1 MKNLSLITTFILI
14 FTSLVK
20 GQVSN
25 DKILETFLNDTAF
38 GKAVVPGFYKD
49 CDTIHIIDT
58 THQFSNK
65 PLINFSKIILV
76 EREYSKK
83 PSYRQWYCYNLIV
96 TIKKERKQYVRLSYF
111 HEPSNSAGFAKY
123 KMIKGLLKKVKFEYG
138 QY

>member
-1 MKNLSLITTFILI
+1 MKNLSLIISFIL
-14 FTSLVK
+14 FFASSVK
-20 GQVSN
+20 SQVSN
-25 DKILETFLNDTAF
+25 DKILEAFLNDTAF

-58 THQFSNK
+58 THQFSLK
-65 PLINFSKIILV
+65 PLIKFSKIVLV

-83 PSYRQWYCYNLIV
+83 PPFRKWYCNNLII
-96 TIKKERKQYVRLSYF
+96 TIKREKKQYFKLSYF

-123 KMIKGLLKKVKFEYG
+123 KLIKGRLKKMKYQYG